1 MINTPKGSTGSTVMF
16 NMIQTA
22 LEKNL
27 DLYNYLTWLLKK
39 AKDTNLTDAEVI
51 QQLLSWNVVTD
62 CQTK

>member
-1 MINTPKGSTGSTVMF
+1 MF